1 MAGSTKQFAPRI
13 NSKPAPKLW
22 AHQVVSKKF
31 LKTNHRTYDTSD
43 PGTGKTRVHIEAWA
57 DRRRKRGGKLLI
69 LSPKSVLKSA
79 WGVDIKTFIPEFSH
93 VIAYATNRQKAFDQD
108 VDIYITNLDAVKW
121 LEKQKPSFWTHFD
134 TIVIDEIT
142 FYKHRTSA
150 RSKAAKK
157 IMKHFKY
164 RNGLTGTPNSLSV
177 TDLWHQIY
185 LLDDGQRLGNSFFHF
200 RNQTQSPKQVGPSA
214 NMVKWNDKPGAV
226 EAVASLLLDMTIR
239 NPFEDC
245 MDIPPNH
252 MYSKVYDLPP
262 KLMKQ
267 YNELQK
273 DAVLLLQKD
282 DVTAVNAAVLRN
294 KLLQLISGAV
304 YTSEDVY
311 EVLDTGRYELIAD
324 LVEQRKHSVVFFN
337 WRHQKDQLHEMFD
350 ARGITH
356 EIIDGTVPDARR
368 EAIVEQ
374 YQAGFFQTILLHP
387 QTGAHGLT
395 LTRGTATIWS
405 SAIYQPDFLKQGLHR
420 IYRGGQTLPTET
432 ILIEAADTVEQV
444 VYNILNDKNSR
455 MLSLLELLRGV

>member
-1 MAGSTKQFAPRI
+1 MVGLTKPFAPRI
-13 NSKPAPKLW
+13 NTQPIPKRW
-22 AHQVVSKKF
+22 QHQNVSLKF
-31 LKTNHRTYDTSD
+31 LKTSHQTYDTSD
-43 PGTGKTRVHIEAWA
+43 PGTGKTRVHLEAWGA
-57 DRRRKRGGKLLI
+57 RRKKRGGKLLV
-69 LSPKSVLKSA
+69 LAPKSVLKSA
-79 WGVDIKTFIPEFSH
+79 WGDDIKKYTPEFTYS
-93 VIAYATNRQKAFDQD
+93 IAYATNRQKAFEED

-121 LEKQKPSFWTHFD
+121 LEKQKPSFWVGFD

-150 RSKAAKK
+150 RSKAIKK
-157 IMKHFKY
+157 LVKYFKY
-164 RNGLTGTPNSLSV
+164 RNGLTGTPNALSV
-177 TDLWHQIY
+177 TDLWHQLF
-185 LLDDGQRLGNSFFHF
+185 LLDNGQRLGVSFFHF
-200 RNQTQSPKQVGPSA
+200 RNQTQSPKQVGPAA
-214 NMVKWNDKPGAV
+214 NMVKWSDKPGAV
-226 EAVASLLLDMTIR
+226 EAVASLLMDMTIR
-239 NPFEDC
+239 NPFKEC

-252 MYSKVYDLPP
+252 MYSVVYDLPSN
-262 KLMKQ
+262 LMKQ
-267 YNELQK
+267 YNELQ
-273 DAVLLLQKD
+273 AEATLILQQD

-304 YTSEDVY
+304 YTSENVY

-337 WRHQKDQLHEMFD
+337 WRHQKDQLHEMFEK
-350 ARGITH
+350 RGITH
-356 EIIDGTVPDARR
+356 EIIDGTVPDRRR

-374 YQAGFFQTILLHP
+374 YQAGFFQTLLLHP

-432 ILIEAADTVEQV
+432 ILVEAANTVEQL
-444 VYNILNDKNSR
+444 VYNILNDKNTR

>member
-1 MAGSTKQFAPRI
+1 MADLPKQFAPRI
-13 NSKPAPKLW
+13 NSPPKPKHW
-22 AHQVVSKKF
+22 AHQIVSKKF

-57 DRRRKRGGKLLI
+57 ERRKKRGGKLLI
-69 LSPKSVLKSA
+69 LAPKSVLKSA
-79 WGVDIKTFIPEFSH
+79 WGNDIRTFTPEFSYT
-93 VIAYATNRQKAFDQD
+93 IAYATNRQKAFDEN

-121 LEKQKPSFWTHFD
+121 LEKQKPSFWVGFD
-134 TIVIDEIT
+134 TIVVDEIT

-157 IMKHFKY
+157 IMKYFKY

-177 TDLWHQIY
+177 TDLWHQIF

-226 EAVASLLLDMTIR
+226 EAVASLLLDITIR
-239 NPFEDC
+239 NPFEEC

-252 MYSKVYDLPP
+252 MYPVIYDLPP

-267 YNELQK
+267 YNELQAE
-273 DAVLLLQKD
+273 AVLLLQKD

-311 EVLDTGRYELIAD
+311 EVLDTGRYELIAN

-337 WRHQKDQLHEMFD
+337 WRHQKDQLHEMFTQ
-350 ARGITH
+350 RGIEH
-356 EIIDGTVPDARR
+356 EIIDGTVPDHRR

-432 ILIEAADTVEQV
+432 ILVEAADTVEQV
-444 VYNILNDKNSR
+444 VYNILNDKNER

>member
-1 MAGSTKQFAPRI
+1 MAGTAKQFVPRI
-13 NSKPAPKLW
+13 NTPPRPKLW
-22 AHQVVSKKF
+22 EHQAASKKF
-31 LKTNHRTYDTSD
+31 LKTSPRTYDTSD
-43 PGTGKTRVHIEAWA
+43 PGTGKTRAHLEAWA
-57 DRRRKRGGKLLI
+57 ERRKKRGGKLLV
-69 LSPKSVLKSA
+69 LAPKSVLKSA
-79 WGVDIKTFIPEFSH
+79 WGMDIKKFIPEFTH
-93 VIAYATNRQKAFDQD
+93 TIAYATNRQKAFDED

-121 LEKQKPSFWTHFD
+121 LEKQKPSFWVGFD
-134 TIVIDEIT
+134 SIIMDEIT
-142 FYKHRTSA
+142 FFKHRTSA
-150 RSKAAKK
+150 RSKAVRK
-157 IMKHFKY
+157 IVKHFKY
-164 RNGLTGTPNSLSV
+164 RCGLTGTPNSLSV
-177 TDLWHQIY
+177 TDLWHQLM

-214 NMVKWNDKPGAV
+214 NMVKWNDKSGAV
-226 EAVASLLLDMTIR
+226 EAVASLLMDITIR
-239 NPFEDC
+239 NPFDQC

-252 MYSKVYDLPP
+252 MYSKVYDLPTN
-262 KLMKQ
+262 LMKQ
-267 YNELQK
+267 YNELQAE
-273 DAVLLLQKD
+273 AVLLLQKE

-304 YTSEDVY
+304 YTSEDNY
-311 EVLDTGRYELIAD
+311 EVLDDGRYELIAD

-350 ARGITH
+350 KRGITH
-356 EIIDGTVPDARR
+356 EIIDGTVSDHRR

-432 ILIEAADTVEQV
+432 ILVEAANTVEQT
-444 VYNILNDKNSR
+444 VYNILNSKNAR
-455 MLSLLELLRGV
+455 MQSLLELLEGV